1 MRIAIVGSRNL
12 TVSMET
18 LEKVLPWYTD
28 EILSGGAKGI
38 DSCAKQYAKEKN
50 MKYLEY
56 LPDYEKYGKSAP
68 LYRNL
73 LLIIDSPM
81 VYAFWD
87 GKSKGTKYVIS
98 HCKKMGIPC
107 KVFLFIDDDYT
118 EVTLQRQE

>member
-12 TVSMET
+12 TVSMDT

-50 MKYLEY
+50 MKYVEY

-107 KVFLFIDDDYT
+107 KVFLHIDDDYT
-118 EVTLQRQE
+118 EVTTIQ

>member
-18 LEKVLPWYTD
+18 LKNFLPQNTAK
-28 EILSGGAKGI
+28 IISGGAKGI
-38 DSCAKQYAKEKN
+38 DKCASQYA
-50 MKYLEY
+50 LENSISFMEL
-56 LPDYEKYGKSAP
+56 LPNYDVYGRNAP
-68 LYRNL
+68 IIRNL
-73 LLIIDSPM
+73 LIIEEAQI

-107 KVFLFIDDDYT
+107 KVFLHIDDDYT
-118 EVTLQRQE
+118 EVTTI

>member
-50 MKYLEY
+50 MKYVEY

-107 KVFLFIDDDYT
+107 KVFLFIDDDYI

>member
-18 LEKVLPWYTD
+18 LKKILPQNAD
-28 EILSGGAKGI
+28 EIISGGAKGI
-38 DSCAKQYAKEKN
+38 DKCASQYAFEN
-50 MKYLEY
+50 NISFMEF
-56 LPDYEKYGKSAP
+56 LPNYEVYGRNAP
-68 LYRNL
+68 IIRNL
-73 LLIIDSPM
+73 LIIEEAQI

-87 GKSKGTKYVIS
+87 GKSRGTKYVITN
-98 HCKKMGIPC
+98 CKKMGIPC